1 MARIIILENT
11 FYTVLSLRMEILC
24 CLRENGYEVIILSTG
39 PSEDFEKLSSLGFHC
54 IDVGSVI
61 LNPIKALAFI
71 LALMRNIRKISPL
84 AICSFTI
91 RPNIFGSIVAR
102 VLRIPII
109 SNVTGTGPLTESNSM
124 VYKIIRLLYKFA
136 FSKNKTVFFQNEDD
150 MHFFLHNSYVSSSQA
165 KLLPGSGVD
174 TDHYAPREKTE
185 SNFSFLLISRLIRD
199 KGVMEFAHAA
209 EVVKKSHPEIDFK
222 ILGPFWTQSIGKNTL
237 TMGDLDPYI
246 QNDIV
251 NYLGYTL
258 DVRPYIAEADCIV
271 LPSYREGCAN
281 VLMQAASMSKP
292 LIATDVTGCRNLI
305 NDQDSG
311 YICKV
316 KSTDDLAEKLIKMY
330 SISAEKRKNMGQNGR
345 EKMIKEYQKKIVFEA
360 YLNEIKSIA

>member
-11 FYTVLSLRMEILC
+11 FYTVLSLRMEILFF
-24 CLRENGYEVIILSTG
+24 LRKNSYEVIILSTG
-39 PSEDFEKLSSLGFHC
+39 PSEDFEKLSSFGFHC

-109 SNVTGTGPLTESNSM
+109 SNVTGTGPLTESNSV

-150 MHFFLHNSYVSSSQA
+150 MHFFLQNSYVSSSQA

-199 KGVMEFAHAA
+199 KGVMEFVHAA
-209 EVVKKSHPEIDFK
+209 KVVKKNHPEIDFK
-222 ILGPFWTQSIGKNTL
+222 ILGPFWTQSISKNTL

-246 QNDIV
+246 QNNIV

-258 DVRPYIAEADCIV
+258 DVRPHIAEADCIV

-316 KSTDDLAEKLIKMY
+316 KSTGDLAEKLIKMY
-330 SISAEKRKNMGQNGR
+330 SISAEKRKNMGKNGR